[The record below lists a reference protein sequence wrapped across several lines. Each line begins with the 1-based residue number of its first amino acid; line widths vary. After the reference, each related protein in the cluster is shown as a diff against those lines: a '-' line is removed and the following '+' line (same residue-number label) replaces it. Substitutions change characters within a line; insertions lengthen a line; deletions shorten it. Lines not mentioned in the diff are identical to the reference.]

1 MPLLPKRLRALLL
14 GGGDIRLDLVLFGNA
29 FAAIGIGLAALVK
42 LDLGV
47 VSAILVGALAFVA
60 LTACMLNKATLL
72 IPACVGGA
80 AVTVAPTIL
89 CASVGMRI
97 HPLGTWVGGVIGLMI
112 GLTFAFQ
119 AYGQVGK
126 LARRNWT

>member
-1 MPLLPKRLRALLL
+1 MPLLPTRLRALL
-14 GGGDIRLDLVLFGNA
+14 GGDDVKLELVLFGNA

-42 LDLGV
+42 LDLSVGV
-47 VSAILVGALAFVA
+47 SLLIGALAFVV

-72 IPACVGGA
+72 VPACIGGA
-80 AVTVAPTIL
+80 AVTVAPTVL
-89 CASVGMRI
+89 CASIGMRV
-97 HPLGTWVGGVIGLMI
+97 HPLGMWIGGILGLMV

-126 LARRNWT
+126 LARRG